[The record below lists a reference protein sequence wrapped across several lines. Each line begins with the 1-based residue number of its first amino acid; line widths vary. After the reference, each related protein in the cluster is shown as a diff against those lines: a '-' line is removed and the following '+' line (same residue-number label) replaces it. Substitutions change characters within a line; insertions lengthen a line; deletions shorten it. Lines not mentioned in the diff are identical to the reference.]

1 MSSATTT
8 ISTIHKSKNELILP
22 TGWTSEQYG
31 KDQIVYT
38 RPGPHGGFVTVDFS
52 RRIYATG
59 MGTVRFAAVEGVEY
73 RGKDWRQRLVAD
85 AIAYLDNVMK

>member
-1 MSSATTT
+1 MSSATEITV
-8 ISTIHKSKNELILP
+8 P
-22 TGWTSEQYG
+22 AGWTSEPYG

-85 AIAYLDNVMK
+85 AITYLDSVMQ

>member
-1 MSSATTT
+1 MISA
-8 ISTIHKSKNELILP
+8 IEINVP
-22 TGWTSEQYG
+22 VGWTGEPCG

-38 RPGPHGGFVTVDFS
+38 RPGPHGGFVTVDFG
-52 RRIYATG
+52 RRIYGTG

-85 AIAYLDNVMK
+85 AIAYLDSVMK